1 MRRHTHTGRARS
13 LGRGF
18 SLIELI
24 AVVLVISIMA
34 VAAVPAISR
43 AADQRAA
50 VATDLIVRD
59 LSFARDSGTST
70 GLRTWVVFSI
80 QNQTYTLYRE
90 ARTNPGRAGRL
101 ILNDASTGK
110 TFVQALNTGDL
121 AGLNVTGVSIA
132 GSAEVA
138 FDWQGKPFGQ
148 NESALSSNG
157 TITLS
162 SGRTIL
168 INAASG
174 AISLQ

>member
-1 MRRHTHTGRARS
+1 MHRHTLQGRARS

-43 AADQRAA
+43 AADQRVA
-50 VATDLIVRD
+50 VATDLLLRD
-59 LSFARDSGTST
+59 LNFARDSGTST
-70 GLRTWVVFSI
+70 GLRTWVVFSVP
-80 QNQTYTLYRE
+80 NQTYTLSRE
-90 ARTNPGRAGRL
+90 SRTSPGRAGRQT
-101 ILNDASTGK
+101 LNDASTGG
-110 TFVQALNTGDL
+110 TFIQAMNTGDL
-121 AGLNVTGVSIA
+121 AGLSISAVSIA
-132 GSAEVA
+132 GSNEVA

-148 NESALSSNG
+148 NEAALTSNG

-162 SGRTIL
+162 SGRSII

>member
-1 MRRHTHTGRARS
+1 MRRHTLTGRART

-24 AVVLVISIMA
+24 AVLLVISIMA

-43 AADQRAA
+43 AADQRVA
-50 VATDLIVRD
+50 VASDLIVRD
-59 LSFARDSGTST
+59 LNFARDSGTST
-70 GLRTWVVFSI
+70 GLRTWVVFSVP
-80 QNQTYTLYRE
+80 NQTYTLSRE
-90 ARTNPGRAGRL
+90 SRLSPGRAGRVTL
-101 ILNDASTGK
+101 TDASTGQS
-110 TFVQALNTGDL
+110 FVQALNTGDL
-121 AGLNVTGVSIA
+121 AGLSLASVNIA
-132 GSAEVA
+132 GSNEVA

-162 SGRTIL
+162 SGRSII